1 MKNSI
6 KMLIVFMMMFIII
19 DPALGEEISIPDSI
33 STAIASASVE
43 KGPHIS
49 VMAGAGTSIGD
60 IASVQSIVYG
70 ESKKGLNAA
79 ASTGTSFETLYTIQ
93 RTEDNEHM
101 ERQSASIWSAAEI
114 GTVNREGRDLTLSA
128 MSDATILDYTEAE
141 AGVLGSVDEHAKG
154 NAETSAVISTD
165 LEDVNVNVNAE
176 IDVSGEDVETVAG
189 ADVTSVGNVA
199 ATIFGQTEGKL
210 PVIIVSSGAS
220 HDDEFNN
227 ANVNGEAGVHR
238 GTSFFEVI
246 AGAIFD
252 LSSIYED

>member
-1 MKNSI
+1 
-6 KMLIVFMMMFIII
+6 MLVVFMMMFVII

-49 VMAGAGTSIGD
+49 VMAGAGTSIDD

-79 ASTGTSFETLYTIQ
+79 ASTGTSFETIYTIQ
-93 RTEDNEHM
+93 RTEGSDDSEG
-101 ERQSASIWSAAEI
+101 QFASIWSEAEI
-114 GTVNREGRDLTLSA
+114 GTVKHEGRDLTLTA
-128 MSDATILDYTEAE
+128 MSDATIPEYTEAE

-154 NAETSAVISTD
+154 NAETSAIISTD
-165 LEDVNVNVNAE
+165 LDDVNVNVNAG
-176 IDVSGEDVETVAG
+176 IDVSGEDVETIAG
-189 ADVTSVGNVA
+189 ADVTSVGDVA

-210 PVIIVSSGAS
+210 PVISVTSGAS
-220 HDDEFNN
+220 HDDEYNN

-238 GTSFFEVI
+238 GTSLFEVI
-246 AGAIFD
+246 AGAIFNFPS
-252 LSSIYED
+252 LYED